1 MDNVFRPVKKGLIYI
16 VVTLF
21 ILLTVFAVNQTAQ
34 IYALTRDIH
43 PYFGYFTLVLMILIF
58 GLILAVPLL
67 SWLGMR
73 RKPEVPKS
81 VHDPA
86 YEGYLLVLKVR
97 LKSNPHLRKHDYVF
111 NEEEDLL
118 EEIQRALL
126 VLDSEANK
134 VVRSGASS
142 VFITTAISQNGS
154 LDSLFV
160 LSSLGRIIWEIAHI
174 YNQRP
179 GIRELLYL
187 YGNIFATVLMAR
199 GVEDMDLLDD
209 QLEPVIASVL
219 GGSLGSLIP
228 GAVYVTNLLVNSISE
243 GSVNAL
249 LTLRVG
255 SMAKRYSASITEVDK
270 KLLRRSAS
278 LEAIGMLGAI
288 IKDNTQLVINAFGS
302 AAKGATRRIFRGKQ
316 DV

>member
-1 MDNVFRPVKKGLIYI
+1 MDDLFKPLKKGLIYL

-34 IYALTRDIH
+34 IYALTREIH
-43 PYFGYFTLVLMILIF
+43 PYLGYFTLMLMFLLF
-58 GLILAVPLL
+58 GAVLAVPLL
-67 SWLGMR
+67 SWMGMR
-73 RKPEVPKS
+73 RRPEVPKS
-81 VHDPA
+81 VDDPS
-86 YEGYLLVLKVR
+86 YEGYLLILRDR
-97 LKSNPHLRKHDYVF
+97 LKSNPYLKKHDYIF
-111 NEEEDLL
+111 NEQEDLL
-118 EEIQRALL
+118 TEIQRAFL
-126 VLDSEANK
+126 VLDSEAGK
-134 VVRSGASS
+134 IIRSGASS

-160 LSSLGRIIWEIAHI
+160 MTSLGRIIWEIAHI

-255 SMAKRYSASITEVDK
+255 SMAKRYSASIVEVDK
-270 KLLRRSAS
+270 KVLRRSAS
-278 LEAIGMLGAI
+278 VEAISMLGTI
-288 IKDNTQLVINAFGS
+288 IKDNTQLVISAFGS
-302 AAKGATRRIFRGKQ
+302 AAKGATRRIFRGKH